1 MILPNPA
8 EATVSIEDLIKIKYV
23 EEHQSGVRYKRRV
36 PTNVKAD
43 IGKTWFVKNFPAGIP
58 EIEVIREV
66 AHLTIKHTAMINE
79 KRNRPLTPQERL
91 NIEFDAYLWSES
103 TEEEIHEMVTKCFQ
117 QDRRENSLNAV
128 DQAFVAAVKN
138 KGVIPPWGPI
148 LSVAA
153 KEDTKRY
160 GKRRNPRPFDYAI
173 DLYVKNMGDMKVT
186 EITRDHVVTYIGMNS
201 HLAPSTLIRSVS
213 TLRGLLKR
221 CFRDQGLD
229 LKNVFADHHIE
240 GSGASNEDKLPFH
253 RNHLALIDNHLTTN
267 SRLGYETK
275 NIIRI
280 MKLTGGGP
288 AEIGGLS
295 LADIDLDAA
304 VPYIWIR
311 ENGIRPLKNAS
322 RDRKIPLVGDA
333 LDAIMDALSHTVD
346 RALGEKPEDV
356 QLFKAY
362 GLQGRGADSISQNV
376 NAAIRRAG
384 VPKSTR
390 LTAYSY
396 RHGLI
401 EALKEADTAP
411 TVQNRLVGHTG
422 QGVGS
427 KLYGAKRGKM
437 VDLRKALV
445 AAIPHLGDIDRANYT
460 SDEWVD

>member
-1 MILPNPA
+1 M
-8 EATVSIEDLIKIKYV
+8 SIEDLIKIKYV

-58 EIEVIREV
+58 EIDVIREV

-240 GSGASNEDKLPFH
+240 GSGASSEDKLPFH
-253 RNHLALIDNHLTTN
+253 RNHLALIDNHLATN
-267 SRLGYETK
+267 SRLGHETR
-275 NIIRI
+275 NLMRI

-295 LADIDLDAA
+295 LADIDLEGE
-304 VPYIWIR
+304 VPYLWIR
-311 ENGIRPLKNAS
+311 KNRIRRIKDMDKDKI
-322 RDRKIPLVGDA
+322 RDRKVPLVGDA
-333 LDAIMDALSHTVD
+333 LDAIMDALSYTVD
-346 RALGEKPEDV
+346 RALAAKPEDV
-356 QLFKAY
+356 KLFSRY
-362 GLQGRGADSISQNV
+362 GAGGGEADGLSASV
-376 NAAIRRAG
+376 NKAIRKAG

-390 LTAYSY
+390 LTGYSF
-396 RHGLI
+396 RHTFV

-422 QGVGS
+422 QGVGN
-427 KLYGAKRGKM
+427 KLYGSKYGKM
-437 VDLRKALV
+437 VELKKALV
-445 AAIPHLGDIDRANYT
+445 AAIPHLGDIERGNYN